1 MTIVLPMIEPR
12 RPNATRRAG
21 AGRLAV
27 GRHCRL
33 PPWHHAVMRTRVRH
47 FWEILNSSYWFVPS
61 VMMAVGAAL
70 ALAMGALDGRL
81 DAAGA
86 RPRWVHGV
94 GPDGARLLLSTLAGS
109 VITVAG
115 VGFSITMVTLTQA
128 STQFGP
134 RLLRNFMRDTGN
146 QLVLG
151 TWVSTFI
158 YAILVLRTVQGG
170 EGRTFVP
177 HASVTGALVL
187 ALASIMALVYF
198 IHHVSFS
205 LQAPQV
211 VASVGRELDDVVDRM
226 FPGRIGRG
234 GERPAAE
241 RGEPSLP
248 SGFDEDAR
256 PVPSPRSGYVQA
268 VDDAIL
274 MEVAGAHDL
283 LLRLAVRPGQF
294 VIAGNPLLRAWPPD
308 KAAPGLFGRLQK
320 AFLVGDQSTPEQDV
334 EFAIDQIEEIGLRAM
349 SPGFN
354 DTFTAIHCVDWLAA
368 GLARIAREDLPS
380 PYRYDAKGA
389 LRVITPV
396 STFAGLTDAAFNQI
410 RQIGREK
417 AAVMIRVLEVIATLA
432 GRMRTEE
439 QREALRRHA
448 RLTCEEALAA
458 LPSAHDRADVEDRYR
473 LAMRALEEQPAGR
486 AAASPP
492 TTTPSAPVEAGR
504 PR

>member
-1 MTIVLPMIEPR
+1 V
-12 RPNATRRAG
+12 
-21 AGRLAV
+21 
-27 GRHCRL
+27 
-33 PPWHHAVMRTRVRH
+33 RTRTRH

-61 VMMAVGAAL
+61 LMM
-70 ALAMGALDGRL
+70 
-81 DAAGA
+81 AAGA
-86 RPRWVHGV
+86 GLALGMGAMDAHLDAVGTRPRWVHGV
-94 GPDGARLLLSTLAGS
+94 GPEGARLLLSTLAGS

-146 QLVLG
+146 QVVLG
-151 TWVSTFI
+151 TWVGTFI

-170 EGRTFVP
+170 NGRVFVP

-187 ALASIMALVYF
+187 ALACLMALVYF
-198 IHHVSFS
+198 VHHVSFS

-211 VASVGRELDDVVDRM
+211 VAGVGRELDDVVERM
-226 FPGRIGRG
+226 YPGRIGRG
-234 GERPAAE
+234 GQRPPAE
-241 RGEPSLP
+241 RGEPALP
-248 SGFDEDAR
+248 SGFDQDAR
-256 PVPSPRSGYVQA
+256 PVPAPRSGYVQA
-268 VDDAIL
+268 VDEAVLMDA
-274 MEVAGAHDL
+274 AGAHDL
-283 LLRLAVRPGQF
+283 VLRLAVRPGQF
-294 VIAGNPLLRAWPPD
+294 AIAGNPLLRVWPPQR
-308 KAAPGLFGRLQK
+308 AAPELDRRLQK
-320 AFLVGDQSTPEQDV
+320 AFLIGDQSTPEQDV
-334 EFAIDQIEEIGLRAM
+334 EFAIDQIEEIALRAM

-380 PYRYDAKGA
+380 PYRYDAEGA

-410 RQIGREK
+410 RQIGRER
-417 AAVMIRVLEVIATLA
+417 AAVMIRVLEVIGGLA
-432 GRMRTEE
+432 GLMRTEE

-473 LAMRALEEQPAGR
+473 GAMRALAGPPGER
-486 AAASPP
+486 AAVVPP
-492 TTTPSAPVEAGR
+492 PVTPSAPAAAAR
-504 PR
+504 LR